1 MQACHLQQHLSQQ
14 EQQLQAPDVVGRAP
28 QSQPTRL
35 QQGPS
40 CVSQPAW
47 RNTGRCAVSS
57 QSTTVQTA
65 GPGLGPPSPHLC
77 HRQVHFQHDAVALSA
92 RLVKDMLPDCIANP
106 RQATCWGPCQKL
118 Q

>member
-14 EQQLQAPDVVGRAP
+14 EQQLKAPDVVGRAATIP
-28 QSQPTRL
+28 ANTLAARPFM
-35 QQGPS
+35 
-40 CVSQPAW
+40 CQPAW

-65 GPGLGPPSPHLC
+65 GPVLGPPSPHLC

-106 RQATCWGPCQKL
+106 RQASCWGPCQKL